1 MSVDVVVVSYRSAPL
16 IGRAVAAAL
25 GLVGD
30 DAGVIVVDN
39 SPGDG
44 AAEAVRAVARD
55 ATVLAN
61 RTNRG
66 FAAAVNRAL
75 AVSTAEVV
83 LLLNPDVEAISGA
96 YADVAAAFADPRVAA
111 VAARLE
117 QPDGSPLGNCF
128 AAPRAFDFVSE
139 DLALAQR
146 FPGWRRPRR
155 FRQLDRDP
163 AEPRTVDWASG
174 ACLFLRRAAVGDVG
188 PFDERFFVY
197 CEETDWLV
205 RAARRGW
212 TTAYV
217 PAVRAVHATAASS
230 PGVDARPSLL
240 LLASQHR
247 YARKHFG
254 PARAATLRAALV
266 GIDAARIAR
275 HARGNGVAGAA
286 ARARIPVH
294 LALRAPRPAP

>member
-1 MSVDVVVVSYRSAPL
+1 MSVDVVVVNYRSAPV
-16 IGRAVAAAL
+16 IGRAVAAARELL
-25 GLVGD
+25 GEA
-30 DAGVIVVDN
+30 AGVIVVDN

-44 AAEAVRAVARD
+44 AAQAVRTAAPDAV
-55 ATVLAN
+55 VLTN
-61 RTNRG
+61 RRNRG
-66 FAAAVNRAL
+66 FAAAVNRAI
-75 AVSTAEVV
+75 AVSAADIV
-83 LLLNPDVEAISGA
+83 LLLNPDVERMAGD
-96 YADVAAAFADPRVAA
+96 YGDVEAAFADPRVVA

-117 QPDGSPLGNCF
+117 HPDGSPLGNCF
-128 AAPRAFDFVSE
+128 ATPRAFDYLSE

-146 FPGWRRPRR
+146 FPGWERPRR

-163 AEPRTVDWASG
+163 AEAGTVEWASG
-174 ACLFLRRAAVGDVG
+174 ACLFLRRAAIGDVG

-197 CEETDWLV
+197 FEETDWLV

-217 PAVRAVHATAASS
+217 PSLLAVHATAGSS

-240 LLASQHR
+240 LLESQHR

-254 PARAATLRAALV
+254 PAPAAALRAALA
-266 GIDAARIAR
+266 GIDAVRVAR
-275 HARGNGVAGAA
+275 HARGNGAASAA

-294 LALRAPRPAP
+294 LTLRAPRPPA

>member
-1 MSVDVVVVSYRSAPL
+1 MSVDVVVVNYRSAPV
-16 IGRAVAAAL
+16 IARAVTAARELL
-25 GLVGD
+25 GEG
-30 DAGVIVVDN
+30 AGVIVVDN

-44 AAEAVRAVARD
+44 AAEAVRAVAPD
-55 ATVLAN
+55 ASVLAN
-61 RTNRG
+61 RRNRG
-66 FAAAVNRAL
+66 FAAAVNRAI
-75 AVSTAEVV
+75 AVSTADVV
-83 LLLNPDVEAISGA
+83 LLLNPDVERIAGDG
-96 YADVAAAFADPRVAA
+96 ADVEAAFADPRVAA
-111 VAARLE
+111 ASARLE
-117 QPDGSPLGNCF
+117 LPDGSPLGNCF
-128 AAPRAFDFVSE
+128 AAPRAFDYLSE

-146 FPGWRRPRR
+146 FPGWGRPRR

-163 AEPRTVDWASG
+163 AAPGPVEWTSG

-212 TTAYV
+212 TTTYV
-217 PAVRAVHATAASS
+217 PSLLAVHATAGSS

-240 LLASQHR
+240 LLESQHR

-254 PARAATLRAALV
+254 PAPAAALRAALA

-275 HARGNGVAGAA
+275 HARGNGGASAA
-286 ARARIPVH
+286 ARARVPVH
-294 LALRAPRPAP
+294 LALRAPRPPA

>member
-1 MSVDVVVVSYRSAPL
+1 VSVDIVVVNYRSAPV
-16 IGRAVAAAL
+16 IGRAVAAAR
-25 GLVGD
+25 GLVGEA
-30 DAGVIVVDN
+30 AGVIAVDN

-44 AAEAVRAVARD
+44 AAEAVRAA
-55 ATVLAN
+55 APEAAILAN

-66 FAAAVNRAL
+66 FAAAVNRAI
-75 AVSTAEVV
+75 AVSTADVV
-83 LLLNPDVEAISGA
+83 LLLNPDVERIAGD
-96 YADVAAAFADPRVAA
+96 YAGIETAFADPRVAA
-111 VAARLE
+111 AAARLE
-117 QPDGSPLGNCF
+117 HPDGSPLGNCF
-128 AAPRAFDFVSE
+128 AAPRAFDYLSE

-146 FPGWRRPRR
+146 FPGWGRPRR

-163 AEPRTVDWASG
+163 ALAGTVDWASG

-217 PAVRAVHATAASS
+217 PSVLAVHATAGSS

-240 LLASQHR
+240 LLESQHR

-254 PARAATLRAALV
+254 AVPAVALRAALAGV
-266 GIDAARIAR
+266 DAARVAR
-275 HARGNGVAGAA
+275 HARENGGASAA
-286 ARARIPVH
+286 ARARLSVH
-294 LALRAPRPAP
+294 LAVRAPRPAP

>member
-1 MSVDVVVVSYRSAPL
+1 MSVDVVIVNYRSATL
-16 IGRAVAAAL
+16 VARAVAAAQGLL
-25 GLVGD
+25 GR
-30 DAGVIVVDN
+30 DAGVILVDN

-44 AAEAVRAVARD
+44 AAEAVRAAAPHV
-55 ATVLAN
+55 TVLAN

-75 AVSTAEVV
+75 AVSRADVV
-83 LLLNPDVEAISGA
+83 LLLNPDVGSISGA
-96 YADVAAAFADPRVAA
+96 YADVEAAFADPRVAA

-117 QPDGSPLGNCF
+117 HPDGSALGNCF
-128 AAPRAFDFVSE
+128 TAPRAFDFLSE

-146 FPGWRRPRR
+146 FPGWGRPRR

-163 AEPRTVDWASG
+163 AQAGTVDWASG
-174 ACLFLRRAAVGDVG
+174 ACLFLRRAAVSDVG

-212 TTAYV
+212 VTAYV
-217 PAVRAVHATAASS
+217 PSVRAVHATAGSS
-230 PGVDARPSLL
+230 PGADARPSLL
-240 LLASQHR
+240 LLESQHR

-254 PARAATLRAALV
+254 AVPAAALRAALAGV
-266 GIDAARIAR
+266 DVARIAR
-275 HARGNGVAGAA
+275 HARGNGGTAAA
-286 ARARIPVH
+286 ARARLPVH
-294 LALRAPRPAP
+294 LALRAHRPAP

>member
-1 MSVDVVVVSYRSAPL
+1 VSVDIVVVNYRSAPV
-16 IGRAVAAAL
+16 IGRAVAAAR

-30 DAGVIVVDN
+30 EAGVVVVDN

-44 AAEAVRAVARD
+44 AAATVRAVAPD
-55 ATVLAN
+55 ATILAN
-61 RTNRG
+61 RRNRG
-66 FAAAVNRAL
+66 FAAAVNRAI
-75 AVSTAEVV
+75 AVSTADVV
-83 LLLNPDVEAISGA
+83 LLLNPDVKRIDGD
-96 YADVAAAFADPRVAA
+96 YADVEAALADPRVAA

-117 QPDGSPLGNCF
+117 HPDGSPLRNCF
-128 AAPRAFDFVSE
+128 AAPRAFDYLSE

-146 FPGWRRPRR
+146 FPGWGRPRR

-163 AEPRTVDWASG
+163 AEAGTVDWASG

-197 CEETDWLV
+197 CEETDWLL

-217 PAVRAVHATAASS
+217 PSLLAVHATAGSS

-240 LLASQHR
+240 LLESQHR

-254 PARAATLRAALV
+254 PAPAAALRTALA

-275 HARGNGVAGAA
+275 HARGNGGASAA

-294 LALRAPRPAP
+294 LALRAPRPPA

>member
-1 MSVDVVVVSYRSAPL
+1 VSVDVVVVNYRSAPV
-16 IGRAVAAAL
+16 IGRAVAAAR
-25 GLVGD
+25 GLIGD
-30 DAGVIVVDN
+30 EAGVIVVDN

-44 AAEAVRAVARD
+44 AAEAVRTVAPD

-61 RTNRG
+61 RSNRG
-66 FAAAVNRAL
+66 FAAAVNRAI
-75 AVSTAEVV
+75 AVSAADVV
-83 LLLNPDVEAISGA
+83 MLLNPDVERIDGD
-96 YADVAAAFADPRVAA
+96 YADVEAAFADPRVAA
-111 VAARLE
+111 AAARLE

-128 AAPRAFDFVSE
+128 TAPRIFDYLSE
-139 DLALAQR
+139 DLALAER
-146 FPGWRRPRR
+146 FPGWGRPRR

-163 AEPRTVDWASG
+163 AEAGTVDWASG

-188 PFDERFFVY
+188 PFDECFFVY

-217 PAVRAVHATAASS
+217 PAVLAVHATAGSS
-230 PGVDARPSLL
+230 PGVEARPSLL
-240 LLASQHR
+240 LLESQHR

-254 PARAATLRAALV
+254 PGPAAALRV
-266 GIDAARIAR
+266 ALAGVDAARIAR
-275 HARGNGVAGAA
+275 HAGGNGGASAA
-286 ARARIPVH
+286 ARARMPVH